1 MFENHWRWGQSQE
14 AGGRVRPSQGLRS
27 WQALVVEVCVWR
39 VLWAAE
45 WADQPGPWGVEAGRP
60 WLDCVLD

>member
-1 MFENHWRWGQSQE
+1 MKTTGVGGRAKRQE
-14 AGGRVRPSQGLRS
+14 AGSDRARAPEAG
-27 WQALVVEVCVWR
+27 QALVVEVCVWR

-45 WADQPGPWGVEAGRP
+45 WADQPGPRGVEAGRP